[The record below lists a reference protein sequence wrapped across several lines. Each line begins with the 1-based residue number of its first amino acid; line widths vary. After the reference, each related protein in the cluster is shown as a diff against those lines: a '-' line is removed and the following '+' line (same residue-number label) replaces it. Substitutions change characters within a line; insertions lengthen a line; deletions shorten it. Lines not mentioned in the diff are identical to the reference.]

1 MRYLELRAIS
11 NKSVGP
17 LGIYSLAG
25 QNLSLYLELRYLE
38 FLAISN

>member
-11 NKSVGP
+11 NKNVGP
-17 LGIYSLAG
+17 LSIYSLSN
-25 QNLSLYLELRYLE
+25 QNFSAYLELRYLE